1 MLSSYFFSALTRG
14 VNSQSHILIGAV
26 LYGRKIPNRAWA
38 AAAGGIAPD
47 VPMLAIVAT
56 LRLAGVPAR
65 RIFGE
70 LYWEN
75 WWQVT
80 NAIGHSFLLWG
91 ALVIVGFAL
100 KRELI
105 LAFAASGLTHAVI
118 DFLVHREDAH
128 MQFWP
133 LTRWK
138 FVSPVS
144 YWDPSHFGHY
154 FGAFEALLGLAMA
167 VVIFRRFR
175 SKIVRV
181 FLLLAMA
188 VYVAVPAY
196 FIMLG

>member
-1 MLSSYFFSALTRG
+1 M
-14 VNSQSHILIGAV
+14 GAV
-26 LYGRKIPNRAWA
+26 LYGGKIPNRAWA
-38 AAAGGIAPD
+38 AAAGGIVPD
-47 VPMLAIVAT
+47 VPMLAIVAA
-56 LRLAGVPAR
+56 LKLAGVPAHQ
-65 RIFGE
+65 IFDE
-70 LYWEN
+70 MYWEN

-80 NAIGHSFLLWG
+80 NAVSHSFLLWG
-91 ALVIVGFAL
+91 ALIIVGLAF

-105 LAFAASGLTHAVI
+105 LAFAAAGFTHAAV

-133 LTRWK
+133 ITRWK

-144 YWDPSHFGHY
+144 YWDPAHFGRY

-167 VVIFRRFR
+167 IVIFRRFR
-175 SKIVRV
+175 NRQVRV

-196 FIMLG
+196 FMVNFG